1 MMPLPQPAR
10 RSCLRRARS
19 VEAGRSRWSLSLLL
33 LVGFL
38 WGLSVQAHQ
47 GSDAF
52 VSLTVTQRLAQV
64 RVDLA
69 VRDLDLVF
77 GLDDN
82 VDGKVTWGE
91 LKGHEAEIFQYVRT
105 TIQFRLNERPL
116 VPGPMELLVD
126 EHAEAAFAVLRFQT
140 LQAEPVLSAEIHY
153 RCVFEVDALH
163 RAFVKLENEGE
174 VKTGLLSPAEDRLRI
189 EYGKPETVAHGM
201 ASFIREGVWHIWTG
215 YDHVLFLLALLLP
228 SVVRRKDGCWRGV
241 DRLRPALWSVL
252 RTVTAFTLAHS
263 ITLSMAGLGW
273 IQLSPR
279 LVEPVIAASVMLAAW
294 NNLRPIVLERE
305 WCVAF
310 GFGLIHG
317 FGFAGVLQELD
328 LAGGSLIRPLLGF
341 NLGVELGQAAI
352 VLLFVPAA
360 FALRQSA
367 FYQRGVLGF
376 GSVAILLVAA
386 GWLVQRLVG

>member
-1 MMPLPQPAR
+1 M
-10 RSCLRRARS
+10 
-19 VEAGRSRWSLSLLL
+19 
-33 LVGFL
+33 
-38 WGLSVQAHQ
+38 
-47 GSDAF
+47 
-52 VSLTVTQRLAQV
+52 
-64 RVDLA
+64 
-69 VRDLDLVF
+69 
-77 GLDDN
+77 
-82 VDGKVTWGE
+82 
-91 LKGHEAEIFQYVRT
+91 
-105 TIQFRLNERPL
+105 
-116 VPGPMELLVD
+116 D

-228 SVVRRKDGCWRGV
+228 SVVRRKDGFWRGV

-328 LAGGSLIRPLLGF
+328 LTGGSLIRPLLGF

-367 FYQRGVLGF
+367 FYQKGVLGF